1 MRKKFIL
8 LSFLIACAA
17 PLLQAQT
24 QAVGDSSPWAVR
36 MVKKGFHLLVD
47 PSPKLDSA
55 YVYQMPLRWAAGV
68 DGTLIG
74 ITSEL
79 HAAVKETALPGG
91 SVTKESYSMDFALKN
106 HPCFKVGGSFGYG
119 GLSAGYGVEVG
130 KKGES
135 PNKYFSFGLS
145 GDAGGVQIQN
155 YKVHE
160 FIEKSGGPYGRHATS
175 TYPGHLKDFAVDA
188 YYVFNNRRFI
198 YGSAYKGTK
207 IQRRSVGSWMIS
219 GRYLQGDLSVDDR
232 DLAFLEVTEW
242 LKSYST
248 QQVSLGGGYSFNWVL
263 FHRDPSDWDKA
274 KGLRNLTMNLTVL
287 PMASFFTHVDSYLY
301 REGADPYRTRFDGK
315 VSFAF
320 QAHAALSY
328 CWDRY
333 SVNVQVH
340 HNRFGFHGADQILRS
355 EDGLLRYDISTR
367 ALFQDLT
374 AKVQFYVRF

>member
-8 LSFLIACAA
+8 LSFLLACAA

-24 QAVGDSSPWAVR
+24 PAAGDSSPWAVR
-36 MVKKGFHLLVD
+36 MLKKGFHLLVD
-47 PSPKLDSA
+47 PSQRLDTA
-55 YVYQMPLRWAAGV
+55 YVYQMPLRWTFGV
-68 DGTLIG
+68 DGTRIG
-74 ITSEL
+74 IRSEL

-91 SVTKESYSMDFALKN
+91 TVTKESYTMDFALN
-106 HPCFKVGGSFGYG
+106 NNPCFKVGGNFGYG

-130 KKGES
+130 NKGEQ

-145 GDAGGVQIQN
+145 GDACGVQIQN

-160 FIEKSGGPYGRHATS
+160 FIEKSGGPYGRHAVS
-175 TYPGHLKDFAVDA
+175 DYPGHLRDFAVDA
-188 YYVFNNRRFI
+188 YYVFNNRHFV
-198 YGSAYKGTK
+198 YGSAYKGAK
-207 IQRRSVGSWMIS
+207 IQRRSVGSWMVS
-219 GRYLQGDLSVDDR
+219 GRYLQGELSVDDR

-242 LKSYST
+242 LKRYAT

-263 FHRDPSDWDKA
+263 LHRDPTDWAKA
-274 KGLRNLTMNLTVL
+274 RGLRNLTLNLTAL

-301 REGADPYRTRFDGK
+301 HEGGLYRTRFDGK
-315 VSFAF
+315 IAVAF

-333 SVNVQVH
+333 SMNVQFH
-340 HNRFGFHGADQILRS
+340 YNRFGFPSSDQILRS
-355 EDGLLRYDISTR
+355 EDGLLQYDVSTH

>member
-17 PLLQAQT
+17 PLLQGQT
-24 QAVGDSSPWAVR
+24 AEAGDSSPWAVR

-55 YVYQMPLRWAAGV
+55 YVYQIPLRWAAGV

-74 ITSEL
+74 IRSEL

-91 SVTKESYSMDFALKN
+91 TITKESYSMDFALKN

-130 KKGES
+130 KKGEEPS
-135 PNKYFSFGLS
+135 RYFSFGLS
-145 GDAGGVQIQN
+145 GDTFGIQVQN
-155 YKVHE
+155 YLVHE
-160 FIEKSGGPYGRHATS
+160 YIEKSGGPFGRQAVS
-175 TYPGHLKDFAVDA
+175 DYPGHLRDFAVDA
-188 YYVFNNRRFI
+188 YYVFNNRRFV
-198 YGSAYKGTK
+198 YSSAYKGLK
-207 IQRRSVGSWMIS
+207 LQRRSVGSWMIS
-219 GRYLQGDLSVDDR
+219 GSFLQGDLSVDDR
-232 DLAFLEVTEW
+232 DLAFLDVTEW
-242 LKSYST
+242 LKRYT
-248 QQVSLGGGYSFNWVL
+248 TRQVSLGGGYSYNWVL
-263 FHRDPSDWDKA
+263 LHRNPSERGKA
-274 KGLRNLTMNLTVL
+274 TGLKNLTLNLTAL
-287 PMASFFTHVDSYLY
+287 PQLSFLTHVDSYLY
-301 REGADPYRTRFDGK
+301 REGNDPYRTRFDGK

-340 HNRFGFHGADQILRS
+340 HNRFGFRGADQILRS

-367 ALFQDLT
+367 ALFQDVT
-374 AKVQFYVRF
+374 GKVQFYVRF

>member
-8 LSFLIACAA
+8 LSFLLACAA

-24 QAVGDSSPWAVR
+24 PAAGDSSPWAVR
-36 MVKKGFHLLVD
+36 MLKKGFHLLVD
-47 PSPKLDSA
+47 PSQRLDTA
-55 YVYQMPLRWAAGV
+55 YVYQMPLRWTFGV
-68 DGTLIG
+68 DGTRIG
-74 ITSEL
+74 IRSEL

-91 SVTKESYSMDFALKN
+91 TVTKESYTMDFALN
-106 HPCFKVGGSFGYG
+106 NNPCFKVGGNFGYG

-130 KKGES
+130 NKGEQ

-145 GDAGGVQIQN
+145 GDACGVQIQN
-155 YKVHE
+155 YVVHE
-160 FIEKSGGPYGRHATS
+160 YIEKSGGPYGRHAVS
-175 TYPGHLKDFAVDA
+175 EYPGHLRDFAVDA
-188 YYVFNNRRFI
+188 YYVFNNRHFV
-198 YGSAYKGTK
+198 YGSAYKGAK
-207 IQRRSVGSWMIS
+207 IQRRSVGSWMVS
-219 GRYLQGDLSVDDR
+219 GRYLQGELSVDDR

-242 LKSYST
+242 LKRYAT

-263 FHRDPSDWDKA
+263 LHRDPTDWAKA
-274 KGLRNLTMNLTVL
+274 RGLRNLTLNLTAL

-301 REGADPYRTRFDGK
+301 HEGGLYRTRFDGK
-315 VSFAF
+315 IAVAF

-333 SVNVQVH
+333 SMNVQFH
-340 HNRFGFHGADQILRS
+340 YNRFGFPSSDQILRS
-355 EDGLLRYDISTR
+355 EDGLLQYDVSTH